1 MNSYVDPDKRTL
13 TFRVPGDV
21 LSTNVEI
28 LRDESAKLFDSRA
41 AAPGAW
47 ATFVLDLTAA
57 KMVDSSGLN
66 LVVSWLKCVQSRGGK
81 MQVVYASPNILR
93 TFAFTRLDTQ
103 VELVKR

>member
-1 MNSYVDPDKRTL
+1 MNSHLDPDKRTL

-28 LRDESAKLFDSRA
+28 LRTESAGFFEGQPTSSA
-41 AAPGAW
+41 GW
-47 ATFVLDLTAA
+47 GTFVLDLTAA

-66 LVVSWLKCVQSRGGK
+66 LVVSWLKCVQARGAK
-81 MQVVYASPNILR
+81 MQVVYSSPNLLR
-93 TFAFTRLDTQ
+93 TFTFTRLNTQ